1 MMSNTK
7 KKIVVIGSSNTDMV
21 IKSDH
26 FPKPGETVLGGE
38 FLMNPGGKGANQA
51 VAVAR
56 LGGDVS
62 FVCKVG
68 DDMFGKEAITKYSE
82 DRINVDHVSV
92 SSEQPSGVALI
103 NIDKR
108 GENCISVASGSNY
121 CLSEEDINSAEPIIK
136 NAAIVLLQL
145 EIPISTVTYAARMAK
160 QYGAIVV
167 LNPAPAPKETLPADL
182 LSNVDVII
190 PNSTEVETITK
201 RCVTDLKS
209 AQDAIGEM
217 ISKGVKT
224 VIVTLG
230 SEGTI
235 IFHDGE
241 YKQVP
246 AYRVE
251 AVDTT
256 AAGDTFC
263 GGVCVALAE
272 GKTVF
277 EAVQFGTKAASICVT
292 RMGAQGSIPCRRE
305 MGDTFV

>member
-1 MMSNTK
+1 MSNIK

-51 VAVAR
+51 VAATR

-62 FVCKVG
+62 FICKVG
-68 DDMFGKEAITKYSE
+68 NDMFGKEAIAKYNE
-82 DRINVDHVSV
+82 DHINIEHVSV

-103 NIDKR
+103 NIDQK
-108 GENCISVASGSNY
+108 GENCISVASGANY
-121 CLSEEDINSAEPIIK
+121 CLSEEDINRAEPIIK
-136 NAAIVLLQL
+136 NAAVVLLQL
-145 EIPISTVTYAARMAK
+145 EIPILTVTYAARMAK

-167 LNPAPAPKETLPADL
+167 LNPAPAPKEALPSEL

-190 PNSTEVETITK
+190 PNSTEMETITK
-201 RCVTDLKS
+201 RCVADLKS
-209 AQDAIGEM
+209 AQDAIGEI

-230 SEGTI
+230 SKGTI
-235 IFHDGE
+235 VFHDGK
-241 YKQVP
+241 YKQIP
-246 AYRVE
+246 AYSVE

-292 RMGAQGSIPCRRE
+292 RMGAQGSIPFRNE
-305 MGDTFV
+305 IGNTFV

>member
-1 MMSNTK
+1 MSNTK
-7 KKIVVIGSSNTDMV
+7 KKIVVVGSSNTDMV
-21 IKSDH
+21 IKSAH
-26 FPKPGETVLGGE
+26 LPKPGETILGGK

-68 DDMFGKEAITKYSE
+68 DDMFGKEAIAKYSE
-82 DRINVDHVSV
+82 DHINVDHVSM

-103 NIDKR
+103 NIDQK
-108 GENCISVASGSNY
+108 GENCISVASGANY
-121 CLSEEDINSAEPIIK
+121 CLSEEDINRAEPVIK
-136 NAAIVLLQL
+136 NASIVLLQL
-145 EIPISTVTYAARMAK
+145 EVPIHTVAYAARMAK
-160 QYGAIVV
+160 RYGALVV
-167 LNPAPAPKETLPADL
+167 LNPAPAPKEALSSEL
-182 LSNVDVII
+182 LSNVDMII
-190 PNSTEVETITK
+190 PNSTEIETITG
-201 RCVTDLKS
+201 RCATDSES
-209 AQDAIGEM
+209 AQDAIGQ
-217 ISKGVKT
+217 IVSKGVKT

-235 IFHDGE
+235 TFHDGE
-241 YKQVP
+241 YKQIP

-277 EAVQFGTKAASICVT
+277 EAVRFGTKAASICVT
-292 RMGAQGSIPCRRE
+292 RMGAQGSIPFRSE